1 VVNEVENRHRGG
13 TQWVGDFIRE
23 AEQFRGMEFTGGK
36 KREHA
41 QARIGKELTRPE
53 FDLPKI

>member
-1 VVNEVENRHRGG
+1 VENRHRGG